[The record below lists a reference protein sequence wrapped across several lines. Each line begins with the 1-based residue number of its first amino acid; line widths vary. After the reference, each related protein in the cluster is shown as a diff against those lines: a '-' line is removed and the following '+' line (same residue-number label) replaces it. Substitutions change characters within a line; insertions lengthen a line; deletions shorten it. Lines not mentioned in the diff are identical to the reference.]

1 MAATWAFLA
10 SDRVAKDGRRRPAKR
25 SGKSRAGR
33 AEHGLLRAVD
43 DARDHIRGGTPG
55 RGRAKV
61 LIYGDY
67 LCPYCRRLKGVLD
80 RLRATLGERATYAYR
95 QFPNEKAHPGAEFA
109 ARAAEAAGRQGKFW
123 EMHDALYQHEPE
135 LREQAVLDIARSL
148 GLDVARLR
156 ADIDADPVRRR
167 VDEDLSDG
175 RRDGVTG
182 TPTIF
187 VDGVRYDGAWD
198 FYSMLEALDR
208 PVGARVQRTARA
220 FANLPTSAG
229 LVLLAAAAVAMVFAN
244 GPLAAVYQQ
253 VVSAQIGLGPPRGG
267 VWLSVADWC
276 SEGLLA
282 IFFLIVGLEIRR
294 EISGGSLS
302 QPRAAAAP
310 VIAALGGVLVPAA
323 IYLAFN
329 PGPTARGWPGPVDTG
344 IPFTLGGL
352 AIVGGR
358 ASASLKAFIAAY
370 GVVDDLLSLVIL
382 AIFFP
387 HNLAPGWL
395 LGALGAGAVMF
406 TLNRWRVYA
415 GWTYWTAAIVMWLTL
430 HLAGVS
436 GALAGVALAACL
448 PTRPSPAAGPLLA
461 QAATALAELEHA
473 ERNLKQARDPSRR
486 VEQEPVWDWASRN
499 LSAAAARLLSPA
511 ERVERDL
518 APWSTYVVLPLFA
531 FTAAGIPLG
540 AKVGGPDAWRVF
552 AGVAVAL
559 AVGKPVGIVLATW
572 LGERARLVVGPPDAA
587 PAALIGAAC
596 LCGIGDPL
604 SILMVEQSFAGGDVA
619 AVAKLGVLVGSVA
632 SAVLGA
638 IALTLSPP
646 PMSKA

>member
-1 MAATWAFLA
+1 MMRDNAAN
-10 SDRVAKDGRRRPAKR
+10 DGRRQPAKR
-25 SGKSRAGR
+25 SRRSRAGT
-33 AEHGLLRAVD
+33 EHRLLRAVD
-43 DARDHIRGGTPG
+43 DERDHVRGGTP
-55 RGRAKV
+55 RRARAKV

-67 LCPYCRRLKGVLD
+67 LCPYCRRLKGVVD
-80 RLRATLGERATYAYR
+80 RLRLTLGERATYAYR
-95 QFPNEKAHPGAEFA
+95 QFPNEKAHPGALVA
-109 ARAAEAAGRQGKFW
+109 ARAAEAAGLQGKFW

-135 LREQAVLDIARSL
+135 LGEKTVLDIAHAL
-148 GLDVARLR
+148 GLDIERLR
-156 ADIDADPVRRR
+156 RDIDSDVVRRR
-167 VDEDLSDG
+167 VDEDLADG

-208 PVGARVQRTARA
+208 PVGAQVQRTARA

-229 LVLLAAAAVAMVFAN
+229 LVLLAAAAVALICAN
-244 GPLAAVYQQ
+244 GPLADMYQQ
-253 VVSAQIGLGPPRGG
+253 FVTAQIGLGPPRGG

-310 VIAALGGVLVPAA
+310 VIAALGGAVVPVT

-329 PGPTARGWPGPVDTG
+329 PGPTARGWPAPVDTG
-344 IPFTLGGL
+344 IPFTLGIL
-352 AIVGGR
+352 AIFGGR

-387 HNLAPGWL
+387 HNLAAGWL
-395 LGALGAGAVMF
+395 LGAGAAVGALF

-415 GWTYWTAAIVMWLTL
+415 GWTYWTAAIVLWLTL

-436 GALAGVALAACL
+436 GALAGVALAAFL

-473 ERNLKQARDPSRR
+473 ERNLKQARDSSRR

-511 ERVERDL
+511 ERVERNL
-518 APWSTYVVLPLFA
+518 APWSTYFVLPLFA
-531 FTAAGIPLG
+531 FTAAGIPL
-540 AKVGGPDAWRVF
+540 ATKVGGPDAWRVF
-552 AGVAVAL
+552 GGVAL
-559 AVGKPVGIVLATW
+559 ALAIGKPVGIVLATC
-572 LGERARLVVGPPDAA
+572 LGERARFVVGPPDAT
-587 PAALIGAAC
+587 PAAFIGAAC

-604 SILMVEQSFAGGDVA
+604 SILMAEQSLAGEAA
-619 AVAKLGVLVGSVA
+619 AVAKLGVLVGSVVA
-632 SAVLGA
+632 AVLGA
-638 IALTLSPP
+638 VALALSPP